1 MDEKTRELI
10 YLNCASYEFFDTQL
24 NTIEEKYFNLL
35 DELLERLGSFT
46 KLLKAPEAYAG
57 DDIIINK
64 LKELRTCGNEYITTS
79 VKFEK
84 EMDEM
89 RNLAPELRDGEI
101 EFEGVENRFLFVSD
115 YLDELEQALLLQ
127 YKMRTC
133 IDKQLK
139 LFKGFEDYE

>member
-10 YLNCASYEFFDTQL
+10 YLNCESYEFFHTQL

-46 KLLKAPEAYAG
+46 KLLKEPEAYAG

-64 LKELRTCGNEYITTS
+64 LKAVRKCGNEYLTVS
-79 VKFEK
+79 AKFES
-84 EMDEM
+84 EMQEM
-89 RNLAPELRDGEI
+89 VRLAPDLRDSEI

-115 YLDELEQALLLQ
+115 YLDELEQSLMLQ
-127 YKMRTC
+127 NKMRQC
-133 IDKQLK
+133 IAKQIE

>member
-10 YLNCASYEFFDTQL
+10 YLNCETYEFFHKQL

-35 DELLERLGSFT
+35 DELLERLGSFA
-46 KLLKAPEAYAG
+46 KLLKEPEAYAG

-64 LKELRTCGNEYITTS
+64 LKAVRKCGDEYITVS
-79 VKFEK
+79 AKFES
-84 EMDEM
+84 EMQEM
-89 RNLAPELRDGEI
+89 VRLAPDLRDSEI

-115 YLDELEQALLLQ
+115 YLDELEQSLMLQ
-127 YKMRTC
+127 RKMRDC
-133 IDKQLK
+133 IAKQVE

>member
-10 YLNCASYEFFDTQL
+10 HLNCETYEFFHIQL

-35 DELLERLGSFT
+35 DELLERLGSFA
-46 KLLKAPEAYAG
+46 KLLKEPEAYTG

-64 LKELRTCGNEYITTS
+64 LKAVRKCGNEYLTVS
-79 VKFEK
+79 AKFES
-84 EMDEM
+84 EMQEM
-89 RNLAPELRDGEI
+89 VRLAPDLRDSEI

-115 YLDELEQALLLQ
+115 YLDELEQSLMLQ
-127 YKMRTC
+127 GKMRQC
-133 IDKQLK
+133 IAKQIE

>member
-10 YLNCASYEFFDTQL
+10 LLNCESYEFFHKQL

-35 DELLERLGSFT
+35 DDLLERIESFA
-46 KLLKAPEAYAG
+46 KMLKEPEAYAR

-64 LKELRTCGNEYITTS
+64 LKKLRECGAKYISTS

-84 EMDEM
+84 EMSEM
-89 RNLAPELRDGEI
+89 RYLAPSLRDSEI
-101 EFEGVENRFLFVSD
+101 EFDGVENRFLFVSD
-115 YLDELEQALLLQ
+115 YVEELEQSLLLQ
-127 YKMRTC
+127 YKMREC

-139 LFKGFEDYE
+139 LFKGFENE

>member
-1 MDEKTRELI
+1 MNEKTRELI
-10 YLNCASYEFFDTQL
+10 YLNCQSYEFFERQL

-35 DELLERLGSFT
+35 DDFLERVDSFA
-46 KLLKAPEAYAG
+46 KMLKEPEAYAK

-64 LKELRTCGNEYITTS
+64 LKKLRECGAEYITTS

-89 RNLAPELRDGEI
+89 RTLAPDLRDSEI
-101 EFEGVENRFLFVSD
+101 EFDGVDNRFLFVSD

-127 YKMRTC
+127 YKMRDC
-133 IDKQLK
+133 IEKQLK